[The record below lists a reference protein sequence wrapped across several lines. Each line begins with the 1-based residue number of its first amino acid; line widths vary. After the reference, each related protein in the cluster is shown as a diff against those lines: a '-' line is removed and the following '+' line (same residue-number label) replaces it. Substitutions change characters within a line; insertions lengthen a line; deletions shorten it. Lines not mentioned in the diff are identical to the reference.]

1 VSQPPDLIGLFIR
14 PLEQA
19 GVEYMITG
27 GVASVIYGDPRFTRD
42 VDVVLE
48 LSESG
53 IHRFIAAFDTG
64 DFYLP
69 PEEAL
74 TEEVLR
80 SEGGHFN
87 VIHHDTA
94 LRADVYLA
102 GEVPLHRWALDRV
115 LRLPLGG
122 EAISVA
128 PIEYVIV
135 RKLQYF
141 RDSGSDRHLRDIS
154 MMLRLSGD
162 TVDRHALEEWCRRLE
177 LTALF
182 ERAERF
188 DPLG

>member
-1 VSQPPDLIGLFIR
+1 MNQPPDLIGLFIR

-19 GVEYMITG
+19 GLEYMITG

-48 LSESG
+48 LGESG
-53 IHRFIAAFDTG
+53 IQRFIAAFDTG

-69 PEEAL
+69 PEETL
-74 TEEVLR
+74 TDEVLR
-80 SEGGHFN
+80 PEGGHFN

-102 GEVPLHRWALDRV
+102 GHVPLHRWALDRV

-128 PIEYVIV
+128 PIEYVIL

-162 TVDRHALEEWCRRLE
+162 TVDRPALDDWCRRLE
-177 LTALF
+177 LTAWL
-182 ERAERF
+182 ERAEGF
-188 DPLG
+188 DPQG